1 MRRGTDGALRGC
13 PALASYQRH
22 RGDSA
27 PIVSGGECI
36 SIGPSSRELRN
47 LLFTIYC
54 PRIQV
59 LLVDVSEEFPA
70 GHILLFGAL
79 LPGVTKMGG
88 WFPVRKMGR
97 GGGIGGVF
105 GCVSLFVVEEL
116 SGIEGLPRQWLHL
129 NGDQSR
135 QTEETERGGSSGGR
149 QYNV

>member
-1 MRRGTDGALRGC
+1 MLHLNWSLVARVAEFTV
-13 PALASYQRH
+13 YY
-22 RGDSA
+22 
-27 PIVSGGECI
+27 
-36 SIGPSSRELRN
+36 
-47 LLFTIYC
+47 LL
-54 PRIQV
+54 PRVQP

-70 GHILLFGAL
+70 GHTLLFRASLPAL

-88 WFPVRKMGR
+88 WFPDRR
-97 GGGIGGVF
+97 GEGGHGGVF